1 MNVNQDFEKKLPVD
15 HIFQEYFKS
24 IKIDKNMTHVFLFLF
39 LILIIVQND
48 FSEFF
53 NLFLILRINFWWK
66 HERYYICVNQLS
78 EMKIDDK
85 DIMILI
91 CTHVITINCTC
102 MIIINRSGV
111 VAYRRLRWIRTVW
124 RQLNNVS
131 KNIVYE
137 ERHQLFINWSFL
149 YLYLH
154 ISQLKLPP

>member
-66 HERYYICVNQLS
+66 HERYCICVNQLS
-78 EMKIDDK
+78 GNEDP
-85 DIMILI
+85 
-91 CTHVITINCTC
+91 
-102 MIIINRSGV
+102 
-111 VAYRRLRWIRTVW
+111 W
-124 RQLNNVS
+124 
-131 KNIVYE
+131 
-137 ERHQLFINWSFL
+137 
-149 YLYLH
+149 
-154 ISQLKLPP
+154 